1 MKARLTSIHAP
12 GRVHS
17 FFAMAFCGP
26 TGANAGVDHRG
37 GGSARHRARLL
48 PPDSDLGDLL
58 SIGGTAR
65 RGLSRPRESVR
76 EGARPPQVLRKQI
89 PYIILRKDADPRCC
103 RREARVDRKRVAAR
117 LGSRHE
123 AVEFWILPR
132 IDGTD
137 PEQEAELL
145 ELADEL
151 PQAEE
156 QRARGASPAC
166 SRAPPHCP
174 QEA

>member
-48 PPDSDLGDLL
+48 PPDCDLGDLL

-76 EGARPPQVLRKQI
+76 EGARPAQVLRKQI
-89 PYIILRKDADPRCC
+89 PHIILRKDADPRCC

-123 AVEFWILPR
+123 AVEFWILPPYR
-132 IDGTD
+132 RHR
-137 PEQEAELL
+137 PA
-145 ELADEL
+145 ARSRV
-151 PQAEE
+151 A
-156 QRARGASPAC
+156 RARRRAPTGRRARAASPAC
-166 SRAPPHCP
+166 FRAPPHCP